1 MPIQHAIWQVGQ
13 PATQLK
19 QSKLSSEAL
28 LEEMIV
34 QDPRI
39 LSPAWM
45 LIGQQETTSHGGRI
59 DLLAIAP
66 DGSLVLVEL
75 KRDRTPREIVAQAL
89 DYASWVA
96 ELGADRISQ
105 IYARFKP
112 GHSLEQDFQQR
123 FGTALDE
130 DSLNHAHQ
138 IIIVAAEL
146 DPSTERI
153 VQYLNDR
160 DIAINVLFFQVF
172 EHSGQQLLSRAWLID
187 PSETQANAAVTIA
200 TGKGAKEPWNG
211 EFYVSFGD
219 QTSRSWD
226 DAVRYGFISGGGGS
240 WYSKTLKLLSS
251 GDRVWVN
258 IPGRG
263 YVGVGEVLEAV
274 QPASDFHVHT
284 DNGERL
290 AMDVLKHGELYKAD
304 AADPELSEYFVRV
317 KWLHTIPAAL
327 AFNELGLFG
336 NQNTVCQPTTP
347 KWRHTVE
354 RLRAVFKIGEAEASS
369 RD

>member
-1 MPIQHAIWQVGQ
+1 MPIHHAIWQVGQ

-19 QSKLSSEAL
+19 PSKLSSEAL
-28 LEEMIV
+28 LETMIV
-34 QDPRI
+34 QDPSI
-39 LSPAWM
+39 LSSAWM
-45 LIGQQETTSHGGRI
+45 LIGRQEKTVDGGRI

-89 DYASWVA
+89 DYASWVETLAA
-96 ELGADRISQ
+96 EHITQ

-123 FGTALDE
+123 FGAPIDD
-130 DSLNHAHQ
+130 DSLNGAHQ
-138 IIIVAAEL
+138 IVIVAAEL

-172 EHSGQQLLSRAWLID
+172 DNGTQQLLSRAWLID
-187 PSETQANAAVTIA
+187 PSETQANVAATPA
-200 TGKGAKEPWNG
+200 SKGEKEPWNG

-219 QTSRSWD
+219 EHNRSWD
-226 DAVRYGFISGGGGS
+226 DAMHYGYISGGGGS
-240 WYSKTLKLLSS
+240 WYSKTLKQLSP
-251 GDRVWVN
+251 GDRIWVN
-258 IPGRG
+258 LPGKG
-263 YVGVGEVLEAV
+263 YVGVGVVQESV
-274 QPASDFHVHT
+274 QPASEFRVTADDGV
-284 DNGERL
+284 ERL
-290 AMDVLKHGELYKAD
+290 AMDVLKHGNQYKATAD
-304 AADPELSEYFVRV
+304 DPELSEYFVRV
-317 KWLHTIPAAL
+317 QWLHAVPAAK

-354 RLRAVFKIGEAEASS
+354 RLKAVFGVA
-369 RD
+369 